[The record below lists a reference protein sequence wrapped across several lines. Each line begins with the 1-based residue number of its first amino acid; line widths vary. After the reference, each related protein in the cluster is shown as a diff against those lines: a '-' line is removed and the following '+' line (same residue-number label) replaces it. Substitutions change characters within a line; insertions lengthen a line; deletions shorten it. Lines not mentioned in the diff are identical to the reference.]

1 MADEALPQVPL
12 QYPPVASRWP
22 LTIKQLI
29 LVVGLAATVAAAIAV
44 ILWSQSPS
52 YTAVHAGMDDRDA
65 AEVVALLQSSGVPY
79 RLEGGSG
86 AVMVPGGRKAEVRL
100 LLAEAGLPR
109 GTVGGMERLREGQNL
124 GQTPFME
131 NAFYVQAMQTEL
143 ARTIMELRP
152 VQGARVHLA
161 VPPRSVFL
169 RDRQSASAS
178 VMLELFPGRV
188 LDQAKVSAV
197 VHLVAASVPELEP
210 EQVTV
215 VDQRGNLLTTAQGDD
230 VGGISASQFD
240 YAKRFEQLA
249 ANAIEAQ
256 LSPVLGASR
265 VRATVAADL
274 DFTVAR
280 ETRKSFD
287 PNNSVVISEEQEQQS
302 QRGELA
308 GQGIPGALTNQPPD
322 APPQADA
329 NANAVAGT
337 ISSSSRRRSNF
348 DVDETFRETQL
359 PTGTVRRLSVAVLID
374 NKAGTGGTPGEPRS
388 EEELA
393 GLTELAKQ
401 AVGFDEARGDTISVL
416 NSAFLPPIEV
426 DAVEPP
432 PLWQQAWVWDIARQL
447 LGVVL
452 VLLLALFVVKPI
464 VKNLTTPEPPAM
476 LPDMAGGGM
485 PGMDVSRLPV
495 VPQGYDD
502 RMAAARTVINQ
513 DPRQVAQVM
522 RTWVG
527 DENE

>member
-1 MADEALPQVPL
+1 MADEALPQIPP
-12 QYPPVASRWP
+12 QYLPVASRWP
-22 LTIKQLI
+22 VTIKQLI
-29 LVVGLAATVAAAIAV
+29 LVIGLAGTVAAAVAV

-52 YTAVHAGMDDRDA
+52 YTAIHPGMDDRDA
-65 AEVVALLQSSGVPY
+65 AEVVAMLQSNGIPH
-79 RLEGGSG
+79 RLDGASG
-86 AVMVPGGRKAEVRL
+86 AVMVPGGRKGEVRL

-169 RDRQSASAS
+169 RDRQSVSAS

-197 VHLVAASVPELEP
+197 VHLVASSVPELEP

-215 VDQRGNLLTTAQGDD
+215 VDQLGNLLTSSHGDNA
-230 VGGISASQFD
+230 GGISASQFE
-240 YAKRFEQLA
+240 YTKRFEQLA
-249 ANAIEAQ
+249 AGAIESQ

-287 PNNSVVISEEQEQQS
+287 PNNSVVISEEQEQQT
-302 QRGELA
+302 QRGDLA
-308 GQGIPGALTNQPPD
+308 GQGIPGAVTNQPPE
-322 APPQADA
+322 APVQADA
-329 NANAVAGT
+329 NENVGT

-374 NKAGTGGTPGEPRS
+374 NKAGTGRTPGEARTQ
-388 EEELA
+388 EELA

-401 AVGFDEARGDTISVL
+401 AIGFDEARGDTISVL
-416 NSAFLPPIEV
+416 NSAFLPPAEV
-426 DAVEPP
+426 GSVQPP
-432 PLWQQAWVWDIARQL
+432 PLWEQAWVWDIVRQL
-447 LGVVL
+447 MGVIL

-464 VKNLTTPEPPAM
+464 VKNLTKPEPPPM
-476 LPDMAGGGM
+476 LPNMAGGGVS
-485 PGMDVSRLPV
+485 GMEVSHLPV
-495 VPQGYDD
+495 VPHGYDD
-502 RMAAARTVINQ
+502 RMAAARTVISQ

-522 RTWVG
+522 RNWVG
-527 DENE
+527 DQNE